1 MKRFLYFI
9 CILFTCNVQVEATVL
24 EETDGIEDDDMF
36 KDWTDEQYEEYED
49 SILANLYPPV
59 TVQET
64 DTTLL
69 GQIVNTD
76 TSSQRYPVSGY
87 NVPNAV
93 DLDKSKEVGQIVI
106 KRILT
111 YRRTDL
117 WNTYRIISGHEK
129 FSTQFVIGI

>member
-1 MKRFLYFI
+1 MYTQKKLIMSMKRFLYFI

-69 GQIVNTD
+69 GQIVNTY

-117 WNTYRIISGHEK
+117 
-129 FSTQFVIGI
+129 